1 MKTIE
6 NLAIFLIGY
15 SYSFLVYNK
24 IAFGLALSLGILL
37 LLTINLKLVLNQSK
51 RFITKIRQFDLAI
64 ATLFI
69 ISLSISS
76 YSSIRG
82 ERSLAVVIY
91 LFLFIFF
98 SILIY
103 SLLREKKEYLKS
115 IFKNLSISIFLN
127 SLVILI
133 YNLVNYDDY
142 ELIKFKGTMNIIS
155 LLTIMNFYFY
165 KSKLNYLSLF
175 LLIPNI
181 FFTGSSASSLGLLG
195 GTLICSIFLIQR
207 KFLKKNFYKLSFS
220 IVFIGFITPLLI
232 FYSKQLPQKFD
243 NVSIEKFEHK
253 IPLNIIDIHRQFIW
267 GFSIEKIKDKFFFG
281 YGPDTSNYIEGS
293 QREIGL
299 NTDTY
304 STGDMNFIPSHPHNF
319 LIELMLEIGV
329 IGSILF
335 ILLLILINT
344 HILKI
349 NNSLQSKI
357 FLIFFNSYFWV
368 SSLVNFSFWL
378 GWWQG
383 SYYLLLSLI
392 ASQAYKKK
400 LYSNE

>member
-1 MKTIE
+1 MKIIE
-6 NLAIFLIGY
+6 NLAIFLIGF

-24 IAFGLALSLGILL
+24 IAFGVALSLGILL

-181 FFTGSSASSLGLLG
+181 FFTGSSA
-195 GTLICSIFLIQR
+195 
-207 KFLKKNFYKLSFS
+207 
-220 IVFIGFITPLLI
+220 
-232 FYSKQLPQKFD
+232 
-243 NVSIEKFEHK
+243 
-253 IPLNIIDIHRQFIW
+253 
-267 GFSIEKIKDKFFFG
+267 
-281 YGPDTSNYIEGS
+281 
-293 QREIGL
+293 
-299 NTDTY
+299 
-304 STGDMNFIPSHPHNF
+304 
-319 LIELMLEIGV
+319 
-329 IGSILF
+329 
-335 ILLLILINT
+335 
-344 HILKI
+344 
-349 NNSLQSKI
+349 
-357 FLIFFNSYFWV
+357 
-368 SSLVNFSFWL
+368 
-378 GWWQG
+378 
-383 SYYLLLSLI
+383 
-392 ASQAYKKK
+392 
-400 LYSNE
+400 